1 MDGRVGALLVTQ
13 LLPAALIGVTV
24 WHFGSNP
31 VALLVLLTTMVVGAL
46 YILTYAET
54 F

>member
-1 MDGRVGALLVTQ
+1 MDGRVGALLLTQ

-24 WHFGSNP
+24 WHFASNP
-31 VALLVLLTTMVVGAL
+31 VALLAELTVMVAGAC
-46 YILTYAET
+46 YILSYAET